1 MYEQSIRL
9 VDFLQGALTSVYMV
23 LGSPSRK
30 VTVPN
35 YPAVQCSL
43 RTVGHSVCLDTTCNF
58 VPKSCACL
66 VKSQPKVQCFNSP
79 PYNRLTMK

>member
-1 MYEQSIRL
+1 MYEQSIQL

-43 RTVGHSVCLDTTCNF
+43 RTVDHSVCLILHVILFQN
-58 VPKSCACL
+58 L
-66 VKSQPKVQCFNSP
+66 VHVW
-79 PYNRLTMK
+79 

>member
-1 MYEQSIRL
+1 MYEQSIQL

-35 YPAVQCSL
+35 YPGVQCSL
-43 RTVGHSVCLDTTCNF
+43 RTVGHSVFLTLHVILFQN
-58 VPKSCACL
+58 L
-66 VKSQPKVQCFNSP
+66 VHVC
-79 PYNRLTMK
+79 